1 MAQLLAALASERP
14 IGYSANLARVA
25 GDAKAGLLLSQL
37 LYWTRVGV
45 DVEASGGWIV
55 KSRDQW
61 SHETGLSRCEQES
74 ARLVLLDAG
83 LIEEC
88 RTGMPAKL
96 AFRVRLSQVS
106 AALATLLNAQPVQW
120 SLFDVRSNADQVRAL
135 LGRSMAFYRVYSE
148 ITGSVIAAI
157 FMARAMHAQRAL
169 VHGGGLS
176 DWFTFSPGA
185 WALETGLTPAQL
197 RSSKQ
202 KMCQSEYIAQ
212 AQQTYPKRRT
222 VLRMR
227 LSELTAAIV
236 AHRLARIND
245 GRPVGGLLGAIGR
258 STQAS
263 PQSARPKVPVSRPVS
278 ALHTRPA
285 KSHQQGNRMD
295 SASKE
300 GGSPEWRTMSA
311 GHTSPFWRTTEETT
325 AKLPEKASLRE
336 STDLDGGISQA
347 NSCVLPS
354 SAPATCENPHA
365 GFDTPVGGFSQ
376 PSWQLFARQTAGFS
390 SPTCER
396 ADFDYK
402 KNDYNSS
409 PNPPLS
415 EAAQPASAT
424 PGGGGGGGFFSQ
436 QPADE
441 AQAHPGD
448 SAQHGGACAS
458 LIWPDLAPA
467 SLAAIQRI
475 ANEHRLA
482 KRLPTDRLQLL
493 IDELAAM
500 AARGQVRVPTA
511 YLSNLLTKEAEGTLD
526 LATAYEWQARREL
539 AKQAAQRGALPPAA
553 KTSQQAHTL
562 GLLAKTSQLDKTSQ
576 QGDSRPALASTFTAQ
591 ARQAPPQS
599 TPPIDPQAQA
609 TWTQCLHILQP
620 RLGEQLLNLWLNPLV
635 PVAMDATAFELV
647 LLCGAR
653 FKLDHIKR
661 AYLGLMDEALTQVMA
676 APSAAPT
683 TGWTCRLV
691 TSFNR

>member
-1 MAQLLAALASERP
+1 MAQLLAALASDRP

-169 VHGGGLS
+169 AHGGGLS

-185 WALETGLTPAQL
+185 WALETGLTAAQL

-202 KMCQSEYIAQ
+202 KMCQSEYISQ
-212 AQQTYPKRRT
+212 AQMTYPKRRT

-263 PQSARPKVPVSRPVS
+263 PQSARVKVPVSRPVS
-278 ALHTRPA
+278 AQHTRPA

-300 GGSPEWRTMSA
+300 GGSPEWRSVSA
-311 GHTSPFWRTTEETT
+311 GYSSPLWRTTEETPE
-325 AKLPEKASLRE
+325 KLPEKASLRE

-347 NSCVLPS
+347 QSCVLPS
-354 SAPATCENPHA
+354 STPATCENPHA

-376 PSWQLFARQTAGFS
+376 PSWQLFARQMAGFS

-396 ADFDYK
+396 AVFDYK
-402 KNDYNSS
+402 RNDYNSS

-415 EAAQPASAT
+415 EAAQPASPT

-436 QPADE
+436 QPADQ
-441 AQAHPGD
+441 APAPAPAHPAD
-448 SAQHGGACAS
+448 STQHGGASAS

-475 ANEHRLA
+475 ASEHRLA

-511 YLSNLLTKEAEGTLD
+511 YFSNLLTKEAEGTLD

-539 AKQAAQRGALPPAA
+539 AKQAAQRGALPSAA
-553 KTSQQAHTL
+553 KTSQQANTQS
-562 GLLAKTSQLDKTSQ
+562 LLAKTSQ
-576 QGDSRPALASTFTAQ
+576 QGDSRPALASAFAVQAKQSAAQ
-591 ARQAPPQS
+591 P

-620 RLGEQLLNLWLNPLV
+620 RLGEQLLSLWLNPLV

-676 APSAAPT
+676 TPSAAPT

>member
-1 MAQLLAALASERP
+1 M
-14 IGYSANLARVA
+14 
-25 GDAKAGLLLSQL
+25 
-37 LYWTRVGV
+37 
-45 DVEASGGWIV
+45 
-55 KSRDQW
+55 
-61 SHETGLSRCEQES
+61 
-74 ARLVLLDAG
+74 
-83 LIEEC
+83 
-88 RTGMPAKL
+88 
-96 AFRVRLSQVS
+96 
-106 AALATLLNAQPVQW
+106 
-120 SLFDVRSNADQVRAL
+120 
-135 LGRSMAFYRVYSE
+135 
-148 ITGSVIAAI
+148 
-157 FMARAMHAQRAL
+157 
-169 VHGGGLS
+169 
-176 DWFTFSPGA
+176 
-185 WALETGLTPAQL
+185 
-197 RSSKQ
+197 
-202 KMCQSEYIAQ
+202 
-212 AQQTYPKRRT
+212 
-222 VLRMR
+222 
-227 LSELTAAIV
+227 
-236 AHRLARIND
+236 
-245 GRPVGGLLGAIGR
+245 
-258 STQAS
+258 
-263 PQSARPKVPVSRPVS
+263 
-278 ALHTRPA
+278 
-285 KSHQQGNRMD
+285 
-295 SASKE
+295 
-300 GGSPEWRTMSA
+300 
-311 GHTSPFWRTTEETT
+311 
-325 AKLPEKASLRE
+325 
-336 STDLDGGISQA
+336 
-347 NSCVLPS
+347 
-354 SAPATCENPHA
+354 
-365 GFDTPVGGFSQ
+365 
-376 PSWQLFARQTAGFS
+376 AGFS
-390 SPTCER
+390 SPTCGR

-441 AQAHPGD
+441 APAHPGD

-475 ANEHRLA
+475 ASEHRLA

-500 AARGQVRVPTA
+500 ASRGQVRVPTA

-539 AKQAAQRGALPPAA
+539 AKQAAQHGALHSA
-553 KTSQQAHTL
+553 
-562 GLLAKTSQLDKTSQ
+562 AKTSQLDKTSQ

-591 ARQAPPQS
+591 ARQAPAQS